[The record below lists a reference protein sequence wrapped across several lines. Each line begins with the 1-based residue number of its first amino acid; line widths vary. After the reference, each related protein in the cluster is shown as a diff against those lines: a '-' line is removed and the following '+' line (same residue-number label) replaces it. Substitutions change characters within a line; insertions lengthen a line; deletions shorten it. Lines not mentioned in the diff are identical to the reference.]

1 MLSVSISVSSASLC
15 SVLIISSHRFL
26 TCCVFLSFPS
36 LSFSHCPSP
45 AYCCEKRERSNGF
58 TVRMSRFHW
67 CFIITGLIKAIRHIQ
82 NVSVFIIGVVLECL
96 IKIYTYEHINML
108 ADMFTLEWVIF
119 CLCAALCKHVYTKNE
134 FVGHKNYK
142 FVQFYVQQTH
152 FKCYIPRPKILVTKQ
167 IKTKGQLT

>member
-1 MLSVSISVSSASLC
+1 MLPVSISVSSASVC

-26 TCCVFLSFPS
+26 TCCVFLSLPS

-45 AYCCEKRERSNGF
+45 AYCCEKRERSNSF

-108 ADMFTLEWVIF
+108 AGMFARSSTQKENNLNELFSF
-119 CLCAALCKHVYTKNE
+119 CVQLCANMYTLK
-134 FVGHKNYK
+134 
-142 FVQFYVQQTH
+142 
-152 FKCYIPRPKILVTKQ
+152 RS
-167 IKTKGQLT
+167 